1 MTTTQKTQKQQS
13 YRFGIYGELITII
26 FLIFKGYQIL
36 HWRYKNQAGE
46 VDIIA
51 RKKKILIAVEVKSRK
66 KEVCQGKFVIDEVLS
81 KSQQFRIE
89 KAMMLFVKCNF
100 KKYGD
105 CALRFDLVVVHP
117 RKMPV
122 HFIGFF

>member
-51 RKKKILIAVEVKSRK
+51 RKKKILIAVDFEY
-66 KEVCQGKFVIDEVLS
+66 LH
-81 KSQQFRIE
+81 
-89 KAMMLFVKCNF
+89 N
-100 KKYGD
+100 
-105 CALRFDLVVVHP
+105 
-117 RKMPV
+117 
-122 HFIGFF
+122 